1 VTSSEVLG
9 ANKAREKLY
18 CVATRSHTRVHTRCM
33 YAIESISSFGKCIV
47 TDNNAVEI
55 K

>member
-33 YAIESISSFGKCIV
+33 CVCDRI
-47 TDNNAVEI
+47 D
-55 K
+55 